1 MATSAKQNSFFLLL
15 TLFAFGSLHHTH
27 ARDSQFFNK
36 IPSTTSKNIVVS
48 NNKESPATQQPADQD
63 PNFLPENEN
72 GYGLYGHES
81 GQLPPSAT
89 TTGEPSTT
97 TPAATTESKQ
107 PLHKYL
113 PKNYNPVAYVTQ
125 PELDVTDNSPTLAE
139 ENSYTTDPDTINSN
153 NNYYNGEQKYYNG
166 QQETE
171 ETEYYRSYPTATT
184 TTTAATNNNNNKYY
198 YNNNNNAGGGSSFNS
213 QPQEYYRGGS
223 SATTFNSR
231 ERRSNNGGGFQP
243 QGLSDTR
250 SLENGKYYYDVSTEK
265 YSTNHPYQNLRGSVR
280 PRNNDQLYGNRNY
293 YENSENNVGEFNRE
307 NTMGGYQ
314 NQENQ
319 YQYEEDNNMP

>member
-1 MATSAKQNSFFLLL
+1 MASSAKQISFFLLL
-15 TLFAFGSLHHTH
+15 TLFAFASLHHTH

-36 IPSTTSKNIVVS
+36 IPSTTSKTVVVS
-48 NNKESPATQQPADQD
+48 NNNNKESPTTQQPAEQN

-97 TPAATTESKQ
+97 TTATTESKQ

-139 ENSYTTDPDTINSN
+139 ENSYTTDPDTINNN

-171 ETEYYRSYPTATT
+171 ETEYYRSYPTT
-184 TTTAATNNNNNKYY
+184 TTTAATNNNKYY

-223 SATTFNSR
+223 R
-231 ERRSNNGGGFQP
+231 ERRSNNNGGGFQP

-293 YENSENNVGEFNRE
+293 YENNSENNAGEFNRE
-307 NTMGGYQ
+307 NAMGGYQ
-314 NQENQ
+314 NQEDQ
-319 YQYEEDNNMP
+319 YQYEEENNMP